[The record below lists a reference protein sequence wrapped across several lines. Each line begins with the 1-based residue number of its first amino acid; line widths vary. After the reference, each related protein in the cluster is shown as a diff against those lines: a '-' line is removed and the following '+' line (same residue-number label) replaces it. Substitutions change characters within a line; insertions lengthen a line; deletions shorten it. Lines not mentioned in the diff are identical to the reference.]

1 MVRSGVDM
9 SRSGDD
15 MLLICNTGNVMAPS
29 VCVCACMRECVCVC
43 VYPYVAL
50 TRLIGLH
57 LDDYVHGNV
66 IPT

>member
-1 MVRSGVDM
+1 
-9 SRSGDD
+9 
-15 MLLICNTGNVMAPS
+15 MAPS